1 MPPRAIILLLA
12 ALFCLTSNAVND
24 KPVTRAEACRVIDNR
39 GSDPLCGLW
48 RMGTDGATVAILPVN
63 ASRGR
68 FDIFLIDSPDLSA
81 IPGRLIGNAVSTGSA
96 ATYDAEFAGA
106 GKFHNRRQ
114 RFIITLG
121 DDGHLHFKPY
131 KKGKKISL
139 WRWLPYLYR
148 FTITD
153 IDTRPTNADGAVRVY
168 PPVTNSEPIV
178 L

>member
-1 MPPRAIILLLA
+1 MPTRAIILLLA
-12 ALFCLTSNAVND
+12 TLLCQTGFAAND
-24 KPVTRAEACRVIDNR
+24 KPVTQAEACRVIDNR

-81 IPGRLIGNAVSTGSA
+81 IPGRQIGSVVTTGSA
-96 ATYDAEFAGA
+96 ATYDAEFVGA
-106 GKFHNRRQ
+106 GKFRNKRQ

-121 DDGHLHFKPY
+121 DDGHLSLRPY

-148 FTITD
+148 FTVSD

-168 PPVTNSEPIV
+168 PPAVNSEPVV